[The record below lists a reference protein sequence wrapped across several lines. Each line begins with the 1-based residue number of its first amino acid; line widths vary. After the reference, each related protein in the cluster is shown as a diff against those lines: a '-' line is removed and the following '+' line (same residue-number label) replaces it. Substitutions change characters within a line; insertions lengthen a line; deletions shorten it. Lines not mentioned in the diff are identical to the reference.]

1 MKEAV
6 ITMNTQTTSA
16 NTEVTDTAEPTN
28 NQADRTYTQQEV
40 NDMMA
45 KMKTSVAKKVLKPY
59 EELGDPDE
67 IRNIV
72 STHQKTQQEQALKR
86 GEFDKILQE
95 LASKK
100 DQEIFKRDSVI
111 REFKVDTPL
120 VSAAARHRSVNPD
133 QVKALLKS
141 SVRLNTD
148 GEVEVLDTKG
158 AVRYN
163 DRGTLLAVDDLVQ
176 EFLLSNPHFV
186 QSTPATTT
194 TNSSYQG
201 NVNNKI
207 DISKLDMRNPAH
219 RKLYKEA
226 RSQGQK

>member
-1 MKEAV
+1 
-6 ITMNTQTTSA
+6 MNTQTTSA

-100 DQEIFKRDSVI
+100 DQEISKRDSVI

-141 SVRLNTD
+141 SVRLNAD

-201 NVNNKI
+201 SVNNKI

>member
-6 ITMNTQTTSA
+6 TTMNTQTTSA

-100 DQEIFKRDSVI
+100 DQEISKRDSVI

-141 SVRLNTD
+141 SVRLNAD

>member
-1 MKEAV
+1 
-6 ITMNTQTTSA
+6 MNTQTTSA

-100 DQEIFKRDSVI
+100 DQEISKRDSVI

-141 SVRLNTD
+141 SVRLNAG

-201 NVNNKI
+201 SVNNKI

>member
-1 MKEAV
+1 
-6 ITMNTQTTSA
+6 MNTQTTSA
-16 NTEVTDTAEPTN
+16 NAEVTDTAEPTN

-72 STHQKTQQEQALKR
+72 SSHQKTQQEQAMKR

-100 DQEIFKRDSVI
+100 DQEISKRDSVI

-141 SVRLNTD
+141 SVRLNPD

-158 AVRYN
+158 AVRYT
-163 DRGTLLAVDDLVQ
+163 DRGTPLAVDDLVQ

-207 DISKLDMRNPAH
+207 DTSKLDMKNPAH

-226 RSQGQK
+226 RIQGQK

>member
-1 MKEAV
+1 
-6 ITMNTQTTSA
+6 MNTQTTSA

-100 DQEIFKRDSVI
+100 DQEISKRDSVI

-201 NVNNKI
+201 SVNNKI

>member
-1 MKEAV
+1 V
-6 ITMNTQTTSA
+6 RFRS
-16 NTEVTDTAEPTN
+16 
-28 NQADRTYTQQEV
+28 RRQEV

-72 STHQKTQQEQALKR
+72 SSHQKTQQEQALKR
-86 GEFDKILQE
+86 GEFDKILQD

-100 DQEIFKRDSVI
+100 DQEISKRDSII

-141 SVRLNTD
+141 SVRLNAD

-201 NVNNKI
+201 SVNNKI

>member
-1 MKEAV
+1 
-6 ITMNTQTTSA
+6 MNTQTTSA

-86 GEFDKILQE
+86 GEFDKILQD

-100 DQEIFKRDSVI
+100 DQEISKRDSII

-201 NVNNKI
+201 SVNNKI

>member
-6 ITMNTQTTSA
+6 TTMNTQTTSA

-100 DQEIFKRDSVI
+100 DQEISKRDSVI

-141 SVRLNTD
+141 SVRLNAD

-201 NVNNKI
+201 SVNNKI

>member
-1 MKEAV
+1 
-6 ITMNTQTTSA
+6 MNTQTTSA

-100 DQEIFKRDSVI
+100 DQEISKRDSVI

-141 SVRLNTD
+141 SVRLNAD

>member
-1 MKEAV
+1 
-6 ITMNTQTTSA
+6 MNTQTTSA

-72 STHQKTQQEQALKR
+72 SSHQKTQQEQALKR

-100 DQEIFKRDSVI
+100 DQEISKRDSVI

-141 SVRLNTD
+141 SVRLNAD

-201 NVNNKI
+201 SVNNKI